1 MSSSSSDINTEDL
14 FDNPLVRAALASMS
28 EEDKQKYKEI
38 GEQMYGSMNFED
50 ARYLIDPNVQMSQ
63 ALNCLEGQI
72 RSGLHPSDMDKNER
86 KLLEDAYGSEWYKK
100 WGFTKKDLKEIE
112 NTPTLSSDS
121 S

>member
-1 MSSSSSDINTEDL
+1 
-14 FDNPLVRAALASMS
+14 
-28 EEDKQKYKEI
+28 
-38 GEQMYGSMNFED
+38 
-50 ARYLIDPNVQMSQ
+50 
-63 ALNCLEGQI
+63 
-72 RSGLHPSDMDKNER
+72 MDKNER